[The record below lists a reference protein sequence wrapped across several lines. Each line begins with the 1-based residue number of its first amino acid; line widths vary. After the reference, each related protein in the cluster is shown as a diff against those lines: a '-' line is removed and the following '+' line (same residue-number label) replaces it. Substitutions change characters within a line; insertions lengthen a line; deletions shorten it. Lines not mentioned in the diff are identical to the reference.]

1 MNELKGQQKVFGLG
15 LSKTGTSSL
24 GEALNMLG
32 IKTIHYPHDRRTLA
46 ELRGGNYK
54 LSILEKYQGVV
65 DIPVAPYYAQ
75 LDRIYPDSKF
85 ILTVRDKHSWL
96 SSIETHW
103 RSRGARMN
111 RNPQYKEFTQFISA
125 CVYGSLEYNKDRFL
139 YVYDTHVRNV
149 QDYFRNRPENLL
161 VLDICGGDGWEKLCS
176 FLGLSIPEATFPHA
190 NPWKYGLRLL
200 PQHIAAL
207 VPPEEIFIFVGQNR
221 LGGEATAGRRA
232 IPFLERDGRDWG
244 APPNDETAISEL
256 ERLRRSGA
264 SFVIFAWPA
273 FWWLDHYAGLR
284 EHLRSKFRCVMENEL
299 LVAFDLRPRAG
310 MLEPSKCSEVSDG

>member
-1 MNELKGQQKVFGLG
+1 MNELKGHQKVFGLG

-24 GEALNMLG
+24 GEALNILG

-46 ELRGGNYK
+46 DLRSGNYE
-54 LSILEKYQGVV
+54 LSILEEYQGIV

-103 RSRGARMN
+103 RSRNARMN
-111 RNPQYKEFTQFISA
+111 RNPQYKEFTRFISA
-125 CVYGSLEYNKDRFL
+125 CVYGSLEYNMDRFL

-149 QDYFRNRPENLL
+149 QYYFRNRPEDLL
-161 VLDICGGDGWEKLCS
+161 ILDICGGDRWEKLCN
-176 FLGLSIPEATFPHA
+176 FLGLSIPRARFPHA
-190 NPWKYGLRLL
+190 NPWMSGLRLV
-200 PQHIAAL
+200 PRHIAAL
-207 VPPEEIFIFVGQNR
+207 IPHDETFIFVDGNR
-221 LGGEATAGRRA
+221 LGTEVTAGRRA

-244 APPNDETAISEL
+244 APPDDETAISEL

-264 SFVIFAWPA
+264 SFMVFAWPA

-284 EHLRSKFRCVMENEL
+284 EHLRSHFRCVMENDL

-310 MLEPSKCSEVSDG
+310 TLEPSRCSGVSDG